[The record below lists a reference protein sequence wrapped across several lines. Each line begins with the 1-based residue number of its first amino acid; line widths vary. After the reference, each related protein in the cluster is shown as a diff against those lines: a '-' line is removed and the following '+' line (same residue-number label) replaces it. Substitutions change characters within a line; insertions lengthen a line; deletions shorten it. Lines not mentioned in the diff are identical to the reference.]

1 MIPPVTAGEDR
12 QVEAR
17 AQKRTAL
24 AVLPPPTSR
33 YCNALQHAVG
43 WPSELTESPSWKVP
57 SKSLVDILRSR
68 NETKKKKKVIGG
80 KTAQDGEQQPVLS
93 AAGPKGDGWLPLTH
107 LDDHSACVNAG
118 T

>member
-1 MIPPVTAGEDR
+1 MRP
-12 QVEAR
+12 
-17 AQKRTAL
+17 
-24 AVLPPPTSR
+24 
-33 YCNALQHAVG
+33 
-43 WPSELTESPSWKVP
+43 
-57 SKSLVDILRSR
+57 
-68 NETKKKKKVIGG
+68 KKKKVIGG